1 MIKSF
6 KYSFEPGRWQILFVA
21 LGAVA
26 AFLVIDDLSY
36 KKEQDLT
43 LKLAESAWL
52 YADKLVHEAGDIKL
66 IDNRIYSG
74 DELLN
79 NNQKIV
85 DRVKSNTGF
94 GCTIFQTNVRIATTA
109 VAKGESKIALGT
121 KANAMVTQKVYEN
134 GGVFLGITKT
144 IGKDWV
150 IKYAPLRDHQG
161 EIIGMIATYIELTEF
176 LSSAWNFR
184 IFLGSTL
191 GVLMI
196 FLILLTE
203 TAREWGKDLKLK
215 NKSIEIQNIEINHRA
230 REKEILLKEI
240 HHRVKNNMQ
249 VITALMA
256 LQAQQA
262 NDKKLSAELL
272 TTRNRIQSMAM
283 IHEMLY
289 STGEF
294 AFINY
299 EQYLNQLIP
308 KLVSSIKG
316 ADSNITV
323 HIAAQTVNL
332 NIDTA
337 IPLSLLINELITNS
351 LKYAFPNGNEGCISI
366 KINPYSGHYEMNI
379 SDDGVGFPVDFDD
392 KTSTSL
398 GIRIVKNLVI
408 QLEGTLV
415 RENTKGTSYAITF
428 KKIDSSA

>member
-1 MIKSF
+1 
-6 KYSFEPGRWQILFVA
+6 
-21 LGAVA
+21 
-26 AFLVIDDLSY
+26 
-36 KKEQDLT
+36 
-43 LKLAESAWL
+43 
-52 YADKLVHEAGDIKL
+52 
-66 IDNRIYSG
+66 
-74 DELLN
+74 
-79 NNQKIV
+79 
-85 DRVKSNTGF
+85 
-94 GCTIFQTNVRIATTA
+94 
-109 VAKGESKIALGT
+109 
-121 KANAMVTQKVYEN
+121 MVTQKVYEN

-316 ADSNITV
+316 VDSNITV